1 MISVL
6 IMDVSGSSR
15 AGEEVFEHLSWL
27 EKEISTWVSDED
39 FFHVDYRMG
48 DELFILSST
57 RHYTLFIAIYAK
69 LLWPDNDFPLK
80 CSYISAD
87 TEPPEGD
94 PEQWSSQEIKDTRS
108 ALDEIK
114 KSAIQDFASPG
125 MTDEI
130 DVATMYLTD
139 ILNGMTPLQ
148 QEVASLRLGGMRQK
162 DISLMLDKNE
172 STISAHYRKSRGRQ
186 LERILSF
193 LVQYHDTD
201 IDKLNEKFTA
211 SFNRRLES

>member
-15 AGEEVFEHLSWL
+15 AGGEVFDHLSWL
-27 EKEISTWVSDED
+27 EKEISTWLSDED
-39 FFHVDYRMG
+39 FSHVDHRMG

-57 RHYTLFIAIYAK
+57 GHYTLFIAIYAK

-87 TEPPEGD
+87 LEPPEGD
-94 PEQWSSQEIKDTRS
+94 PEQWSSPAIKDTRS

-114 KSAIQDFASPG
+114 KSAIQDFTSPD

-130 DVATMYLTD
+130 DIATMYLTD
-139 ILNGMTPLQ
+139 ILNSMTELQ
-148 QEVASLRLGGMRQK
+148 QEVASFKLGGMRQK
-162 DISLMLDKNE
+162 DISLLLDKNE

-186 LERILSF
+186 LEHILSF
-193 LVQYHDTD
+193 LTEYHSVN
-201 IDKLNEKFTA
+201 IDSLNEKFTA
-211 SFNRRLES
+211 SLNRRLES